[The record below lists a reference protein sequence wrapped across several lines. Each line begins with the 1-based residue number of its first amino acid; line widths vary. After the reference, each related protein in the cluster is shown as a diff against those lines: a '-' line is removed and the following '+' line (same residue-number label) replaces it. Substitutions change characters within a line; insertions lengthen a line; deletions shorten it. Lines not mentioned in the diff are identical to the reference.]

1 MPDESFFHTILGNS
15 EFAAKIRRHLHYE
28 DWSEKRPSPAMIR
41 AEHVDRLEKQTEVVA
56 DDIWGKS
63 ELLFTRKLSDSSI
76 DLIDRIDRMIERKDR
91 S

>member
-1 MPDESFFHTILGNS
+1 
-15 EFAAKIRRHLHYE
+15 
-28 DWSEKRPSPAMIR
+28 MIR